1 MEEVDIREFFKYL
14 KRYIVAFIL
23 AVGVA
28 IAGVLVYDLGFK
40 KPVYQSKTT
49 IVIAKSNNDN
59 NSTTTL
65 NDVNASQKLASTY
78 SEIAKSELVLN
89 KVVENL
95 NLPMGVKALSQNV
108 TVKPVDDTSILSVA
122 VKDQNAEQSTVI
134 ANEIAKVFT
143 KEIKKIY
150 K

>member
-65 NDVNASQKLASTY
+65 NDVNASQNSLLLIVKL
-78 SEIAKSELVLN
+78 
-89 KVVENL
+89 
-95 NLPMGVKALSQNV
+95 QNR
-108 TVKPVDDTSILSVA
+108 
-122 VKDQNAEQSTVI
+122 NWC
-134 ANEIAKVFT
+134 
-143 KEIKKIY
+143 
-150 K
+150 

>member
-1 MEEVDIREFFKYL
+1 M
-14 KRYIVAFIL
+14 
-23 AVGVA
+23 
-28 IAGVLVYDLGFK
+28 
-40 KPVYQSKTT
+40 
-49 IVIAKSNNDN
+49 
-59 NSTTTL
+59 
-65 NDVNASQKLASTY
+65 
-78 SEIAKSELVLN
+78 LN